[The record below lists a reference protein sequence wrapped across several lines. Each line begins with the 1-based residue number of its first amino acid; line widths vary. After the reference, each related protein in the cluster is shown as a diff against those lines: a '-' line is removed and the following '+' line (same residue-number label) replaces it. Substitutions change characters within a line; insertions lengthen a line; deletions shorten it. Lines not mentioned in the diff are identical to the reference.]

1 MTKHPTSELVK
12 KQQQTVIV
20 IYDAYITQFNQKVT
34 VCSDIYYWNR
44 TCSAMTDTSTSPW
57 SPAPHEPQLE
67 EANGQ
72 HRHNLSGR
80 QRVVEYIHSVIKTE
94 TS

>member
-1 MTKHPTSELVK
+1 MTG
-12 KQQQTVIV
+12 
-20 IYDAYITQFNQKVT
+20 
-34 VCSDIYYWNR
+34 
-44 TCSAMTDTSTSPW
+44 TSTSPW

-72 HRHNLSGR
+72 YRHNLSGR